1 MPSLSSLALPG
12 VMDTSS
18 HDLVRDFFA
27 PVLAC
32 AQRYDR
38 GVGFFSSSWLRIN
51 ARGMLAFAGNGGR
64 ARWVTSPMLEAAD
77 WEALQLGDA
86 ARADAVLRQALERS
100 NSDLSA
106 RLEPQRLGL
115 IVENVLVAIIFYTK
129 KI

>member
-12 VMDTSS
+12 IMDTSS

-100 NSDLSA
+100 SSDLSGS
-106 RLEPQRLGL
+106 LDPQWLRL
-115 IVENVLVAIIFYTK
+115 IVENTFTTIFYTK

>member
-64 ARWVTSPMLEAAD
+64 ARWVTSPILEAAD

-100 NSDLSA
+100 SSDLSGS
-106 RLEPQRLGL
+106 LDPQWLRL
-115 IVENVLVAIIFYTK
+115 IVENTFTTIFYTK